1 MDEESRRKELDSKL
15 RRSGLIL
22 NDANVVDAMEHI
34 PLGSEARFLP
44 VRVSKRTGAISGDAL
59 ASAVQLGKLRKRIHH
74 ILRQDRTGDRLPAI
88 FRPTRGTGMSAAPP
102 APGATT
108 LLPVILKTDAAAS
121 AAATST
127 RSREPSSGS
136 SWRRK
141 SAVTRRRVTD
151 LWA

>member
-22 NDANVVDAMEHI
+22 NDPNVVDAMEHI

-44 VRVSKRTGAISGDAL
+44 VRVSKRSGAISGDAL
-59 ASAVQLGKLRKRIHH
+59 ASAVQLGKLRKHPSH
-74 ILRQDRTGDRLPAI
+74 PAPNRTGRSAPAI